1 MNGYGRD
8 LKIKEWW
15 ELINKWLNLIII
27 YTLKFLYNF
36 FILFFR
42 IISSVLNIIDV
53 ALIDHS

>member
-27 YTLKFLYNF
+27 YTLKFL
-36 FILFFR
+36 LFKLEL
-42 IISSVLNIIDV
+42 LN
-53 ALIDHS
+53 L

>member
-15 ELINKWLNLIII
+15 DLINKWLNLIII